1 MFLTKIFHF
10 FKGYVILSVAGDD
23 KEKII
28 AKFAENG
35 IFDIDYEGDEITAK
49 MPASALESGE
59 LPEAVKINRKV
70 GFPFLAERMK
80 RKKAAFITVLI
91 FFLVAAVGSQFI
103 WSIDFDTEKG
113 VDTEEILAAAEIA
126 GLKPGAFKWTLE
138 KPEGIKNIILNH
150 TDGICWCWVYIKG
163 TKAIIRVRKS
173 VIPPEIF
180 AKDTPCD
187 IIAMRSGI
195 IKRVITHKGRCVAEE
210 NQTVAAGDTI
220 ISGTY
225 EFENAAGYQVHSK
238 GIAEAYTTHTRSGI
252 FEQKYC
258 YKTYT
263 GRIQRFLTLKL
274 YKWELP
280 LYIKSR
286 VRFENYDSSQRC
298 YENNYIGV
306 GLKVTEAKEYET
318 EKEPISYDTTVEF
331 AKNQL
336 EKEISRELLPKAQLV
351 SKDCLVEKLDEQRV
365 KVTVTMNFIEEI
377 GTEKRIEEAEFIEP
391 KNNQSAGGD

>member
-28 AKFAENG
+28 SKFAENG
-35 IFDIDYEGDEITAK
+35 IFDVDYEGDEITAK

-59 LPEAVKINRKV
+59 LPEAVKINRKI
-70 GFPFLAERMK
+70 GLPFLAERIK
-80 RKKAAFITVLI
+80 RKKAAFITLCIFILI
-91 FFLVAAVGSQFI
+91 AAVGSQFI
-103 WSIDFDTEKG
+103 WTVDFDADKG
-113 VDTEEILAAAEIA
+113 VDTEKVLAAAEIA
-126 GLKPGAFKWTLE
+126 GLKPGAFKWNLK
-138 KPEGIKNIILNH
+138 KPEEIKNIILNH

-225 EFENAAGYQVHSK
+225 EFENTAGYQVHSK
-238 GIAEAYTTHTRSGI
+238 GIAEAYANARQLAYEMPYFIRTIATKPIREEPG
-252 FEQKYC
+252 
-258 YKTYT
+258 
-263 GRIQRFLTLKL
+263 GFL
-274 YKWELP
+274 
-280 LYIKSR
+280 R
-286 VRFENYDSSQRC
+286 
-298 YENNYIGV
+298 
-306 GLKVTEAKEYET
+306 
-318 EKEPISYDTTVEF
+318 
-331 AKNQL
+331 
-336 EKEISRELLPKAQLV
+336 
-351 SKDCLVEKLDEQRV
+351 
-365 KVTVTMNFIEEI
+365 
-377 GTEKRIEEAEFIEP
+377 
-391 KNNQSAGGD
+391 

>member
-10 FKGYVILSVAGDD
+10 FKGYVILSVTGEN

-28 AKFAENG
+28 AQFAENG
-35 IFDIDYEGDEITAK
+35 IFDISYEGDAINAK
-49 MPASALESGE
+49 MPASSLEFSE
-59 LPEAVKINRKV
+59 LTPDAKIKRKI
-70 GFPFLAERMK
+70 GLPFLAERIKK
-80 RKKAAFITVLI
+80 RKAAFITLLAFAMI
-91 FFLVAAVGSQFI
+91 GIIGSQFI
-103 WSIDFDTEKG
+103 WTIDFDADKG
-113 VDTEEILAAAEIA
+113 VDTEKVLAAAEIA
-126 GLKPGAFKWTLE
+126 GLKSGAFKWTLK
-138 KPEGIKNIILNH
+138 KPEEIKNIILNH

-180 AKDTPCD
+180 TKDTPCD
-187 IIAMRSGI
+187 IIAARSGI
-195 IKRVITHKGRCVAEE
+195 IKRVITQKGRCTVSE
-210 NQTVAAGDTI
+210 NQTVSAGDTI

-225 EFENAAGYQVHSK
+225 EFENTAGYRVHSK
-238 GIAEAYTTHTRSGI
+238 GIAEAYTTHKRSGI

-263 GRIQRFLTLKL
+263 GRVQRFLSLKL

-286 VRFENYDSSQRC
+286 VRFENYDSGQRC
-298 YENNYIGV
+298 YENNYIGI
-306 GLKVTEAKEYET
+306 GLQVKEAKEYEI

-336 EKEISRELLPKAQLV
+336 EMEISRELLPKAQLI
-351 SKDCLVEKLDEQRV
+351 SKNCDVERLDDGRI
-365 KVTVTMNFIEEI
+365 KVTVTMNFIEQI
-377 GTEKRIEEAEFIEP
+377 GTEKRIEEAGIVEP

>member
-10 FKGYVILSVAGDD
+10 FKGYVILSVTGEN

-28 AKFAENG
+28 AQFAENG
-35 IFDIDYEGDEITAK
+35 VFDISYEGDAITAK
-49 MPASALESGE
+49 MPVSSLEFPE
-59 LPEAVKINRKV
+59 LTPEAKIRKKI
-70 GFPFLAERMK
+70 GLPFLAERIK
-80 RKKAAFITVLI
+80 RKKAAFITLCLFAFI
-91 FFLVAAVGSQFI
+91 GMIGSQFI
-103 WSIDFDTEKG
+103 WTVDFDADKG
-113 VDTEEILAAAEIA
+113 VDTEKVLAAAEIA
-126 GLKPGAFKWTLE
+126 GLKSGAFKWTLK
-138 KPEGIKNIILNH
+138 KPEEIKNIILNH

-187 IIAMRSGI
+187 IIAARSGI
-195 IKRVITHKGRCVAEE
+195 IKRVITHKGRCVVEE
-210 NQTVAAGDTI
+210 NQTVSAGDTI

-225 EFENAAGYQVHSK
+225 EFENAAGYQVHSN

-263 GRIQRFLTLKL
+263 GRVQRFLTLKL
-274 YKWELP
+274 CKWELP

-286 VRFENYDSSQRC
+286 VRFENYDSAQRC
-298 YENNYIGV
+298 YENNYIGI
-306 GLKVTEAKEYET
+306 GLQVKEAKEYEI

-336 EKEISRELLPKAQLV
+336 EMEISRELLPKAQLI
-351 SKDCLVEKLDEQRV
+351 SKNCDVERLDDGRI
-365 KVTVTMNFIEEI
+365 KVTVTMNFIEQI
-377 GTEKRIEEAEFIEP
+377 GTEKRIEEAGIVEP
-391 KNNQSAGGD
+391 KSNQSAGGD